1 MFCFKNT
8 MLGTSK
14 SIWGFDPRSIS
25 GCTLWLDGADAASVV
40 TPPPAVVTT
49 LAGSGSPA
57 FADGTGT
64 GASFFY
70 PTGVAVLL
78 DGNIVVADMYN
89 NRIRLV
95 TYPGGVVTT
104 LAGSGSIAFA
114 DGTGAAAS
122 FSYPVGV
129 AVIPGGGVIVV
140 ADTSNNRI
148 RLVTYPGGVVTTLA
162 GSGSPVFADG
172 TGAAASFN
180 NPQGVAV
187 IPSDNTIVV
196 ADRHNQRIRLVTY
209 PGGVVTTLAGNG
221 LAAFADGTGAA
232 ARFNYPTGV
241 AVVPSNNTIVV
252 ADQFNNRIRL
262 VTYPGGV
269 VTTIA
274 GSGVYSFADGTGTA
288 ASFAYPFG
296 AAVLPNETIA
306 VADGGNN
313 RIRLVTQ
320 AGAVTTLAG
329 PSPFSQPYSVAVISS
344 SFIVVCSQNSSKIL
358 LVTVPETGIIW
369 NDKSGQSNNMTGTGT
384 LSGGTMVFNGTTN
397 AFSNTSYVFPFG
409 AYSMFAVY
417 SNTTAPAASA
427 YMNAVYGSNG
437 FPMLGVFDV
446 AKDVSARSVVA
457 NTGALGRSVPV
468 GWAAR
473 IAGTTTSGDIG
484 NGIATDSSG
493 NVLVTGYYTAAATI
507 FNQGPSGTVGT
518 TLSNVA
524 GGQDCFVAKYS
535 PAGAVL
541 WAARITGTTA
551 ANDNGNAIATDTS
564 GNVVVAGYYSAA
576 VTIYNQGPSGSGV
589 VTLPFTAGL
598 DCFVAKYSP
607 AGAVLWA
614 ARIASTGADQVYG
627 IATDPSGNVVV
638 IGFYSAAVT
647 IYNQGPSGSGVV
659 TLPFTGA
666 QDVFVAKYS
675 PAGDVLWAARIA
687 GSFGDIGYGIA
698 TDTSGN
704 VVVTGYYSTVVTIF
718 NQGPTG
724 SAGTTLSNAGSQDC
738 FVAKYSSAGA
748 VLWAARIASTA
759 NDNGRAIAT
768 DSSGNV
774 LVTGLYSAAVTI
786 YNQGPSG
793 SGVVT
798 LPFTGAQDV
807 FVAKYSPAGDVLWAA
822 RIAGSGTDQGKGI
835 ATDTSGNVL
844 VTGFYSAAGTI
855 VYNQGPSGS
864 GVVTLPFTGGNDV
877 FIAKYSPAGAVL
889 WAAQIAGT
897 STSTDQGNAIAT
909 DPSGNVLVTGNC
921 QTALTV
927 FNQGGTVGT
936 TLPFTGGTDVFI
948 AKYNPDGFIT
958 NGPTRAS
965 SNVLVSAMYT
975 PSTFL
980 PFINGFTQNTLA
992 GTTLTTTGIFVGGPS
1007 NYFSGT
1013 ISEVI
1018 VFGTTL
1024 TDGQRQSVE
1033 GYLSRKWGIGTGL
1046 LITHPFY
1053 TIEPF
1058 SRYLNPTDVP
1068 GCTLW
1073 LDGIDNS
1080 TMNSTTTVTSW
1091 SDKSGVNNTM
1101 TGTATWTGRT
1111 MSFNGSSQAFSNLAY
1126 VFPIAGY
1133 SMFAVYSNTTAPAA
1147 GAYMNAVYGS
1157 NGFPMLGTLGTAK
1170 NVTARSVVANTGDLT
1185 ANPVGWAARIS
1196 STATDIGHGIA
1207 TDTSGSVFVTGY
1219 YMAALTAYNQG
1230 QSGTA
1235 GTTLPFAGA
1244 VDCFIAKYS
1253 SAGAVLWAAR
1263 ILSAGSDQGNAI
1275 ATDTSGSVFVTGY
1288 YNFAVTFYNQGPTGT
1303 AGTTLSNAG
1312 TIDGFVAKYSSAGAV
1327 LWAARISSTGT
1338 DYGSAIATDTSG
1350 NVYVTGQYSGTV
1362 TIFNQGPTGAAGT
1375 TLSGAGL
1382 QDGFIA
1388 KYNPD
1393 GAVLWAAR
1401 IASAGTDYLEEI
1413 DTDPSGNV
1421 VVVGYYNANP
1431 LTFYNQGPSGTAG
1444 TTLPFTGDIDCF
1456 VAKYSSA
1463 GAVTWAARITSTVS
1477 DQGYG
1482 IATDPSGNVLVTGY
1496 YNAALTIYNQ
1506 GPSGSA
1512 GATLSSAGDID
1523 CFVAKYSSAGDV
1535 LWAARISS
1543 TGQDIGNSIATD
1555 PSGNV
1560 LVTGYY
1566 EAAVT
1571 FYNQGPTGT
1580 AGTTLSNA
1588 GTIDGFVA
1596 KYSSAGAVLWAARI
1610 SSTGTDYGS
1619 AIATDTSGNVYVTG
1633 QYSGTVTIFNQ
1644 GPTGAA
1650 GTTLPFAGVNDCF
1663 IVKYTPDGFI
1673 TAPVPASSN
1682 VLVSATYT
1690 PSTFSPFVNGLA
1702 ATTLAGTTLATT
1714 GIFVGGPSNYF
1725 NGTISELLIYSGNL
1739 SVAQRQQ
1746 VEGYLI
1752 QKWGLSAQT
1761 LSNHQYKL
1769 IPPATSQPAQYS
1781 EVAQGNWI
1789 RDWVGPLQAMLTSN
1803 NPTRATIF
1811 PTLSYG
1817 TGGASLVPAL
1827 STQLYQGGVFHP
1839 NGNIYCVPRQS
1850 SNILVINPSNDSI
1863 RYGSGGPALTPQVL
1877 TATYYQG
1884 GCLGPNGLIYCAPFS
1899 ATSNILVI
1907 NPSNDSVRYLTTH
1920 PASPVLS
1927 TQSYNGAVLAPNGLI
1942 YCIPYIASNILII
1955 NPVTDSAVYGVS
1967 SITPTVASQRYQGGV
1982 LADNGLVYC
1991 IPYGA
1996 TNIMIINPANSSVSY
2011 GTGGAALVPALSTQT
2026 YLGGVYHPN
2035 GKIYCMPNLASN
2047 ILIINTSNNTVA
2059 YGTGG
2064 PSMSPVLSTQRYYGG
2079 VLAPDG
2085 NIYCTPNVATYMMI
2099 INTSNDSIS
2108 YATAFNVSGQ
2118 RYQGFTLAPNGK
2130 IYGIPYVAANMLI
2143 VSNAW
2148 SALPSSN
2155 YCLSAYTNLM

>member
-1 MFCFKNT
+1 
-8 MLGTSK
+8 MLATSK

-25 GCTLWLDGADAASVV
+25 GCSLWLDGADNATMNS
-40 TPPPAVVTT
+40 
-49 LAGSGSPA
+49 
-57 FADGTGT
+57 
-64 GASFFY
+64 
-70 PTGVAVLL
+70 
-78 DGNIVVADMYN
+78 
-89 NRIRLV
+89 
-95 TYPGGVVTT
+95 
-104 LAGSGSIAFA
+104 
-114 DGTGAAAS
+114 
-122 FSYPVGV
+122 
-129 AVIPGGGVIVV
+129 
-140 ADTSNNRI
+140 TS
-148 RLVTYPGGVVTTLA
+148 
-162 GSGSPVFADG
+162 
-172 TGAAASFN
+172 
-180 NPQGVAV
+180 
-187 IPSDNTIVV
+187 
-196 ADRHNQRIRLVTY
+196 
-209 PGGVVTTLAGNG
+209 
-221 LAAFADGTGAA
+221 
-232 ARFNYPTGV
+232 
-241 AVVPSNNTIVV
+241 
-252 ADQFNNRIRL
+252 
-262 VTYPGGV
+262 
-269 VTTIA
+269 
-274 GSGVYSFADGTGTA
+274 
-288 ASFAYPFG
+288 
-296 AAVLPNETIA
+296 
-306 VADGGNN
+306 
-313 RIRLVTQ
+313 
-320 AGAVTTLAG
+320 AVT
-329 PSPFSQPYSVAVISS
+329 V
-344 SFIVVCSQNSSKIL
+344 
-358 LVTVPETGIIW
+358 W
-369 NDKSGQSNNMTGTGT
+369 NDKSGQSNTMTGSGT
-384 LSGGTMVFNGTTN
+384 WSGGTMVFNGINN

-417 SNTTAPAASA
+417 SNTTAPAGGA

-437 FPMLGVFDV
+437 FPMLGTFGV

-457 NTGALGRSVPV
+457 NTGALGRSAPV

-484 NGIATDSSG
+484 FGVATDTSGNVFVAGYYTAALTVFNQGPSGTAGNTLPFTTGTSACFVAKYSSAGAVLWAARIVGASGGNQGFAVATDPSGNVIVTGYYSGNLTVFNQGPSGTAGSTLTFTAGNDCFIAKYSSAGAVLWAARITDADANAGNGIATDSSG
-493 NVLVTGYYTAAATI
+493 NVFVTGYYGAALTI
-507 FNQGPSGTVGT
+507 YNQGPSGTAGT
-518 TLSNVA
+518 TLTF
-524 GGQDCFVAKYS
+524 GGFLDGFIAKYS
-535 PAGAVL
+535 PDGAVL
-541 WAARITGTTA
+541 WAARIGNTGDDRGQGIT
-551 ANDNGNAIATDTS
+551 TDTS
-564 GNVVVAGYYSAA
+564 GNVLITGSYSLA
-576 VTIYNQGPSGSGV
+576 VTIYNQGPSG
-589 VTLPFTAGL
+589 T
-598 DCFVAKYSP
+598 
-607 AGAVLWA
+607 
-614 ARIASTGADQVYG
+614 
-627 IATDPSGNVVV
+627 
-638 IGFYSAAVT
+638 
-647 IYNQGPSGSGVV
+647 
-659 TLPFTGA
+659 
-666 QDVFVAKYS
+666 
-675 PAGDVLWAARIA
+675 
-687 GSFGDIGYGIA
+687 
-698 TDTSGN
+698 
-704 VVVTGYYSTVVTIF
+704 
-718 NQGPTG
+718 
-724 SAGTTLSNAGSQDC
+724 AGTTLSNAGGNDC

-748 VLWAARIASTA
+748 VLWAARIASTSG
-759 NDNGRAIAT
+759 DVGRAIAT
-768 DSSGNV
+768 DTSGNV
-774 LVTGLYSAAVTI
+774 LVTGSYGAALTV

-793 SGVVT
+793 SVGTT
-798 LPFTGAQDV
+798 LTFTAGNDC
-807 FVAKYSPAGDVLWAA
+807 FIAKYSPAGAVLWAA
-822 RIAGSGTDQGKGI
+822 RIASAGFDVGLGI
-835 ATDTSGNVL
+835 ATDTSDNVL

-877 FIAKYSPAGAVL
+877 FVAKYSSAGAVL

-897 STSTDQGNAIAT
+897 STSVDQGNAIAT
-909 DPSGNVLVTGNC
+909 DPSGNVLVTGSC

-948 AKYNPDGFIT
+948 AKYSPDGFII
-958 NGPTRAS
+958 NAPTRAS

-980 PFINGFTQNTLA
+980 PFINGFTQTTLA
-992 GTTLTTTGIFVGGPS
+992 GTTLTTTGIFIGGPS

-1033 GYLSRKWGIGTGL
+1033 GYLSRKWGIGTRL
-1046 LITHPFY
+1046 LVTHPFY

-1101 TGTATWTGRT
+1101 TGTATWTGSN

-1157 NGFPMLGTLGTAK
+1157 NGFPMLGTFGGAK
-1170 NVTARSVVANTGDLT
+1170 DVTARSVVANTGALGVT
-1185 ANPVGWAARIS
+1185 AQVGWAARIAGTS
-1196 STATDIGHGIA
+1196 SAEIGFGIDTDTSGNVLVIGTYNLASPTFYNQGPAGSGVVTLPSASPGTDCFIAKYSPDGAVVWVARIAGSITDQGQGIA
-1207 TDTSGSVFVTGY
+1207 TDPSGNVVVTGY
-1219 YMAALTAYNQG
+1219 YSAPLTIFNQG
-1230 QSGTA
+1230 SSGTA
-1235 GTTLPFAGA
+1235 GTTLPNTTTG

-1263 ILSAGSDQGNAI
+1263 ITSTGNFGEYGTAI
-1275 ATDTSGSVFVTGY
+1275 DTDMSGNVYVGGIYAAELTIF
-1288 YNFAVTFYNQGPTGT
+1288 NQGPSGT
-1303 AGTTLSNAG
+1303 AGTTLPFTGNNDCF
-1312 TIDGFVAKYSSAGAV
+1312 IAKYSSAGTV
-1327 LWAARISSTGT
+1327 LWAARIAGTTTSSDVGW
-1338 DYGSAIATDTSG
+1338 AIATDTSG
-1350 NVYVTGQYSGTV
+1350 NVLVTGQY
-1362 TIFNQGPTGAAGT
+1362 GAA
-1375 TLSGAGL
+1375 
-1382 QDGFIA
+1382 
-1388 KYNPD
+1388 
-1393 GAVLWAAR
+1393 
-1401 IASAGTDYLEEI
+1401 
-1413 DTDPSGNV
+1413 
-1421 VVVGYYNANP
+1421 
-1431 LTFYNQGPSGTAG
+1431 LTVYNQGPSGTAG
-1444 TTLPFTGDIDCF
+1444 TTLPFTGGNDCFVAKYSTDGAVLWAARIAGTTTSSDIGYAITADLSGNVLVTGQYGAALTVYNQGPSGTAGTTLPFAGGNDCF

-1463 GAVTWAARITSTVS
+1463 GTVLWAAQIAGTTTSDDSGRGIATDPLGNVVVIGWYSAALTIFNQGGTVGTTLPFTGGYDVFIVKYSSAGTVLWAAQIAGTTTS
-1477 DQGYG
+1477 DDRGYA
-1482 IATDPSGNVLVTGY
+1482 IATDPSGNVVVTGY
-1496 YNAALTIYNQ
+1496 YSAALTIFNR
-1506 GPSGSA
+1506 G
-1512 GATLSSAGDID
+1512 
-1523 CFVAKYSSAGDV
+1523 
-1535 LWAARISS
+1535 
-1543 TGQDIGNSIATD
+1543 
-1555 PSGNV
+1555 
-1560 LVTGYY
+1560 
-1566 EAAVT
+1566 
-1571 FYNQGPTGT
+1571 
-1580 AGTTLSNA
+1580 
-1588 GTIDGFVA
+1588 
-1596 KYSSAGAVLWAARI
+1596 
-1610 SSTGTDYGS
+1610 
-1619 AIATDTSGNVYVTG
+1619 
-1633 QYSGTVTIFNQ
+1633 GTV
-1644 GPTGAA
+1644 
-1650 GTTLPFAGVNDCF
+1650 GTTLPFTAGNDAF
-1663 IVKYTPDGFI
+1663 VAKYNPDGFI
-1673 TAPVPASSN
+1673 TNPPIPASSN

-1690 PSTFSPFVNGLA
+1690 PSTFSPFVNGTT

-1789 RDWVGPLQAMLTSN
+1789 RDWVGPLQAMITSN

-1884 GCLGPNGLIYCAPFS
+1884 GCLGPNGLIYCAPYS
-1899 ATSNILVI
+1899 TTSNVLVI
-1907 NPSNDSVRYLTTH
+1907 NPSNDSVRYLTTR

-2047 ILIINTSNNTVA
+2047 VLIINTSNNTVA

-2064 PSMSPVLSTQRYYGG
+2064 PSLSPVLSTQRYYGG

-2085 NIYCTPNVATYMMI
+2085 NIYCTPNNATYMMI
-2099 INTSNDSIS
+2099 INTSNDSVS
-2108 YATAFNVSGQ
+2108 YATAFSVAGQ
-2118 RYQGFTLAPNGK
+2118 RFQGFTLAPNGK

-2155 YCLSAYTNLM
+2155 YCLSAYTNLL